1 MKIVCQSTNKNTS
14 KAFLKVVTVETEN
27 NNMNSTLSIFEIVK
41 FTKGNDFFGPVYEL
55 GTMKITLSFVC
66 FVYTILTL
74 PLLVSMIWFDWYG
87 SDMKRIFI
95 NRPVSSLAFTAMC
108 QLILVQT
115 PELLRFVTGPLP
127 NWICFWHYV
136 LKSTIA
142 MQEILYFDIIA
153 LLRYLF
159 IKNPGTFQDEFWNF
173 FINIVVVSF
182 SFLSQVIFACLPG
195 RQPLTYYFCTGNI
208 PSVN

>member
-1 MKIVCQSTNKNTS
+1 M
-14 KAFLKVVTVETEN
+14 
-27 NNMNSTLSIFEIVK
+27 
-41 FTKGNDFFGPVYEL
+41 
-55 GTMKITLSFVC
+55 
-66 FVYTILTL
+66 L
-74 PLLVSMIWFDWYG
+74 PLLVPMIWFDWYE

-95 NRPVSSLAFTAMC
+95 HRLVSSLAFTAMC
-108 QLILVQT
+108 QLILVQI

-142 MQEILYFDIIA
+142 MQEIMYFDIIA
-153 LLRYLF
+153 VLRYLF
-159 IKNPGTFQDEFWNF
+159 IFSIKNPGTFQDEFWNS

-208 PSVN
+208 LQVNKQ